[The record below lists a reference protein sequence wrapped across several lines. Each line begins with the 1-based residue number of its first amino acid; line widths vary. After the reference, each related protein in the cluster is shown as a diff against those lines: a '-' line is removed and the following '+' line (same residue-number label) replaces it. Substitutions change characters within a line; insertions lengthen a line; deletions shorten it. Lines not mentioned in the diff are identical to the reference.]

1 MMQLMKK
8 RRTKKNR
15 VMTFLALMSVLPVTQ
30 EWQTSAS
37 QGNGS

>member
-1 MMQLMKK
+1 MMMLLMKK
-8 RRTKKNR
+8 KNKKNK
-15 VMTFLALMSVLPVTQ
+15 VMTFLALMSALRVTK